1 MFRSIWILSI
11 YIRAFMR
18 RCMPTNV
25 ILNLI
30 RRRQGLKW
38 GVPAMALAVPFLLIA
53 FWCVNFTAAGG
64 PGWVNLVTLV
74 ALWNMMKFIAIGPAS
89 LVLLF
94 AAVAMRRGSESSAKH
109 SCTPKIVLWRSA
121 TERLHSCTSPVRS
134 SIFA

>member
-11 YIRAFMR
+11 YVRAFMR

-38 GVPAMALAVPFLLIA
+38 GVPAMALAIPYLLIA

-64 PGWVNLVTLV
+64 PGWVNFVTLL

-94 AAVAMRRGSESSAKH
+94 RCRRYEA
-109 SCTPKIVLWRSA
+109 R
-121 TERLHSCTSPVRS
+121 ERRLSDAQLHSEDRVVVLSH
-134 SIFA
+134 